1 MRDVLIHVVNC
12 QKEAFSF
19 DGECIAD
26 FSEQVDA
33 AGPLSQLRLAYSL
46 LSDCALGCLQLSADL
61 IPYFAHEL
69 LIHYKF
75 YAFLAT
81 ADRLSH
87 AVRVN
92 ASYLNDLLPLCC
104 CFLLLGVA
112 FTLLIVTVGYIPF
125 TTLVFDLVIQRLVG
139 NGSFLLRS
147 IDLLP

>member
-12 QKEAFSF
+12 KEEAFSF

-46 LSDCALGCLQLSADL
+46 LADRALGCLQLSADL
-61 IPYFAHEL
+61 IPHFAHEL

-75 YAFLAT
+75 YAFLAA

-87 AVRVN
+87 AVGVN
-92 ASYLNDLLPLCC
+92 TSYLNDLLPLCC

-112 FTLLIVTVGYIPF
+112 FTLLIVTVGYIPLA
-125 TTLVFDLVIQRLVG
+125 TLVSDFVIQ
-139 NGSFLLRS
+139 
-147 IDLLP
+147 